1 MQDSQKFS
9 FRARARSFR
18 FAFRGINTLIREEHN
33 ARIHLAATI
42 AVVIAAALFRIAPME
57 WVAVII
63 CLASVWALESVNSAV
78 EALADKVSPE
88 YSPLIRKAKDTASAA
103 VLIAAIASVVI
114 AAIIFI
120 PKIF

>member
-1 MQDSQKFS
+1 MQDNQKFS

-63 CLASVWALESVNSAV
+63 CIASVWALESVNSAV

>member
-1 MQDSQKFS
+1 MQDNQKFS

-33 ARIHLAATI
+33 ARIHFAATI

-63 CLASVWALESVNSAV
+63 CIASVWALESVNSAV

>member
-63 CLASVWALESVNSAV
+63 CIASVWALESVNSAV